1 MLRNKDDRLTQRK
14 AMSPGGKMPHYLCDL
29 PAPEGQDEPTPAKPL
44 SAHKVMCGAEMP
56 PRLPSFK

>member
-1 MLRNKDDRLTQRK
+1 MLRNKDDRLRQK
-14 AMSPGGKMPHYLCDL
+14 AACSPGGKRAHYLTDL

>member
-1 MLRNKDDRLTQRK
+1 MLRNKDDRLMEPRLPC
-14 AMSPGGKMPHYLCDL
+14 PGGKRAHYLTDL
-29 PAPEGQDEPTPAKPL
+29 PAPDGQDEPTPAKPI